1 MAELDLAD
9 DVRREITSS
18 AVLRIAQGVGV
29 LATSRGCSD
38 GGWRKSS
45 LSGNNECL
53 EVSVTD
59 RVVRVRDSKDQRG
72 RVTRFSEPEWRAFL
86 SAVRLREFD

>member
-9 DVRREITSS
+9 DVRREITSP
-18 AVLRIAQGVGV
+18 AVLRNAQGVGV
-29 LATSRGCSD
+29 LPTSTGCTD

-53 EVSVTD
+53 EVSFTD

-72 RVTRFSEPEWRAFL
+72 RVTRFSEPEWQAFVT
-86 SAVRLREFD
+86 AVRRGEFG